1 MAIWYLCKYYN
12 YACKIINLIWK
23 KVMEK
28 SDELYDGM
36 YNIGMLLTCLKQS
49 IDLCSR
55 DNIEDCTHLLLLAEI
70 ISDKY
75 EKLIFDFEKLIL
87 SG

>member
-1 MAIWYLCKYYN
+1 
-12 YACKIINLIWK
+12 
-23 KVMEK
+23 MEK
-28 SDELYDGM
+28 SDILYDKM
-36 YNIGMLLTCLKQS
+36 NDIGMLLTCLKHS

-55 DNIEDCTHLLLLAEI
+55 DNIEDCTHLLILTEI

-75 EKLIFDFEKLIL
+75 EKLIFDFEKLML

>member
-1 MAIWYLCKYYN
+1 MG
-12 YACKIINLIWK
+12 
-23 KVMEK
+23 K
-28 SDELYDGM
+28 SDELYDEM

-75 EKLIFDFEKLIL
+75 EKLIFDFEKLML

>member
-1 MAIWYLCKYYN
+1 
-12 YACKIINLIWK
+12 
-23 KVMEK
+23 MEK
-28 SDELYDGM
+28 SDILYDEM
-36 YNIGMLLTCLKQS
+36 NDIGMLLTCLKQS

>member
-1 MAIWYLCKYYN
+1 ML
-12 YACKIINLIWK
+12 
-23 KVMEK
+23 MEK
-28 SDELYDGM
+28 SYILYDEM

-75 EKLIFDFEKLIL
+75 EKLIFDFEKLML